1 MSPEKQRI
9 ALAKAHGWTNIKII
23 PLPAPNKKHSG
34 EAGVIVSGARHPS
47 WGFGSCSVS
56 DYLNDKNAMHE
67 AKKVLWDK
75 GLMLEFVNQLIG
87 IVCAAKGFRWDKVT
101 ADDHLILIA
110 NATAEQEAEAF
121 LRTLGLWEEEQ

>member
-9 ALAKAHGWTNIKII
+9 AIAIACGWTDIRRQRLYLGNQDLWGTKLKGDEKHRNR
-23 PLPAPNKKHSG
+23 LP
-34 EAGVIVSGARHPS
+34 
-47 WGFGSCSVS
+47 
-56 DYLNDKNAMHE
+56 DYLGDLNAMNE

-110 NATAEQEAEAF
+110 NATAEQEAETS
-121 LRTLGLWEEEQ
+121 LRTLGIWEEEQ